1 MQISLNWVDILVV
14 SPALALFVA
23 SLFPPLIKVFSGN
36 REPGNMVPY
45 GFGMVGI
52 IAGLLLTL
60 GNWGIQKNVFDGAL
74 VFDGVSAIISL
85 IILAITGVGL
95 TYLRENPSTSRLQF
109 SEVVFLLL
117 NASVG
122 MLVFAWSNDLI
133 VSFIGI
139 ELMSLCLYVLIALSE
154 EDKISKEAAFK
165 YFILGSFA
173 SAILLYGI
181 SFIFGAS
188 GTTSL
193 TELKEVGVQ
202 LMSTNRLFL
211 TGVVL
216 FFGGLLFKISI
227 FPFHSWTPDVYQG
240 APTPITGYMA
250 TGVKAATIIFVLR
263 CMSLDTLTSEKSF
276 PFVDA
281 LQWMAVLTILIGN
294 VGALRQKSMKRMLA
308 YSGVGHSGYVLIGLV
323 AAGIGGQT
331 LVGATGV
338 LYYVFAYSI
347 MTLGTFGVLSLLER
361 HADHEVML
369 EDMKGLA
376 IKKPILAVAM
386 TIMLLSLAGIPPTVG
401 FFGKFLV
408 LSAAIKQNLIWLA
421 FWGVL
426 GSVISVYY
434 YLRPIVAMYMEEE
447 VVAERGDLLPKPA
460 SQFVVSLLALMIVGF
475 GVASESLF
483 QNFFRSILEIFG

>member
-1 MQISLNWVDILVV
+1 MQISLNWVDVLVV

-36 REPGNMVPY
+36 REPANMVPY

-60 GNWGIQKNVFDGAL
+60 GNWGIQKSVFDGAL
-74 VFDGVSAIISL
+74 VFDGISAIISL
-85 IILAITGVGL
+85 IILVITGVGL

-122 MLVFAWSNDLI
+122 MLIFAWSNDLI

-154 EDKISKEAAFK
+154 EEKLSKEAAFK

-193 TELKEVGVQ
+193 TELKEIGIQ

-250 TGVKAATIIFVLR
+250 TGVKAATIIFILR
-263 CMSLDTLTSEKSF
+263 CMSLETLTSEKSF

-376 IKKPILAVAM
+376 KKKPILAVAM

-408 LSAAIKQNLIWLA
+408 LSAAIKQSLIWLA

-447 VVAERGDLLPKPA
+447 VVTDRGELLPKPA